1 MSIQEDVQN
10 MPPIEVILKI
20 ILPKMNNRIK
30 TLNADVQALQE
41 EVEALKA
48 AAPKKRAPR
57 KKKADDEAPAPGA
70 QPAPAPGAQP
80 APAPV
85 AQPAPAP
92 VAQPV
97 PAPVA
102 QPVPAPVAQPAP
114 APVVP
119 QPAPAPVSQ
128 PAPAPVAQP
137 DTVTY
142 PDPAPAAQSTGTLL
156 CTYDSEQDEFVPL
169 NIEGWPLTGNNVGL
183 ALYAMDTMRN
193 NIGDAATMSNLPEG
207 FIKFVT
213 DMTPEQRKQVNGKF
227 PAQNPA
233 YQEYFV

>member
-30 TLNADVQALQE
+30 TLNADVQALHE
-41 EVEALKA
+41 EIEALKA

-57 KKKADDEAPAPGA
+57 KKKADDEAPAP
-70 QPAPAPGAQP
+70 
-80 APAPV
+80 V

-92 VAQPV
+92 VS
-97 PAPVA
+97 
-102 QPVPAPVAQPAP
+102 QPAP
-114 APVVP
+114 APVP
-119 QPAPAPVSQ
+119 Q

-169 NIEGWPLTGNNVGL
+169 NIEGWPLTGNNIGL
-183 ALYAMDTMRN
+183 ALYAMATMHN

-213 DMTPEQRKQVNGKF
+213 DLTPEQRKQVNGKF

>member
-57 KKKADDEAPAPGA
+57 KKKADEAPAP
-70 QPAPAPGAQP
+70 
-80 APAPV
+80 
-85 AQPAPAP
+85 
-92 VAQPV
+92 
-97 PAPVA
+97 
-102 QPVPAPVAQPAP
+102 
-114 APVVP
+114 VP
-119 QPAPAPVSQ
+119 QPAA
-128 PAPAPVAQP
+128 PAPAE
-137 DTVTY
+137 
-142 PDPAPAAQSTGTLL
+142 QSVGTMLY
-156 CTYDSEQDEFVPL
+156 TYDSEQDEFVPL
-169 NIEGWPLTGNNVGL
+169 TVEGWPLTGNNIGL
-183 ALYAMDTMRN
+183 ALYAMHTMN
-193 NIGDAATMSNLPEG
+193 DNIGDAATMSNLSEG

-213 DMTPEQRKQVNGKF
+213 EMTPEQRTQVNAKF
-227 PAQNPA
+227 PVQNPT

>member
-30 TLNADVQALQE
+30 ALNAAVQALQE

-57 KKKADDEAPAPGA
+57 KKKADDEAPAPAA
-70 QPAPAPGAQP
+70 QPAPAPAAQP
-80 APAPV
+80 APAPT

-92 VAQPV
+92 
-97 PAPVA
+97 
-102 QPVPAPVAQPAP
+102 
-114 APVVP
+114 VP
-119 QPAPAPVSQ
+119 QPAPAPVPQ
-128 PAPAPVAQP
+128 PAPAPVPQPAPAPDAQ
-137 DTVTY
+137 
-142 PDPAPAAQSTGTLL
+142 PAAQSTGTLL

-183 ALYAMDTMRN
+183 ALYAMATMRN

-213 DMTPEQRKQVNGKF
+213 DLTPEQRKQVNGKF

>member
-30 TLNADVQALQE
+30 TLNADVQALRE

-70 QPAPAPGAQP
+70 QPAPAP
-80 APAPV
+80 
-85 AQPAPAP
+85 
-92 VAQPV
+92 
-97 PAPVA
+97 
-102 QPVPAPVAQPAP
+102 
-114 APVVP
+114 VP
-119 QPAPAPVSQ
+119 QPAPAPG
-128 PAPAPVAQP
+128 
-137 DTVTY
+137 
-142 PDPAPAAQSTGTLL
+142 AQSTGTLL

-193 NIGDAATMSNLPEG
+193 NIGDAATMSKLPEG

-213 DMTPEQRKQVNGKF
+213 DLTPEQRKQVNVKF
-227 PAQNPA
+227 PAQNPTFK
-233 YQEYFV
+233 EYFV

>member
-30 TLNADVQALQE
+30 TLNADVQALRE

-70 QPAPAPGAQP
+70 QPAPAPAPAPVPQPAPAPGAQP

-85 AQPAPAP
+85 
-92 VAQPV
+92 
-97 PAPVA
+97 
-102 QPVPAPVAQPAP
+102 
-114 APVVP
+114 P
-119 QPAPAPVSQ
+119 QPAPAPVPQ
-128 PAPAPVAQP
+128 PA
-137 DTVTY
+137 
-142 PDPAPAAQSTGTLL
+142 DPAPAAQSTGTLL

-193 NIGDAATMSNLPEG
+193 NIGDAATMSKLPEG

-213 DMTPEQRKQVNGKF
+213 DLTPEQRKQVNVKF
-227 PAQNPA
+227 PAQNPTFK
-233 YQEYFV
+233 EYFV

>member
-30 TLNADVQALQE
+30 TLNADVQALRE

-57 KKKADDEAPAPGA
+57 KKKADDEAPAPVA
-70 QPAPAPGAQP
+70 QPAPAPQP
-80 APAPV
+80 ADPAPV
-85 AQPAPAP
+85 AQPAPA
-92 VAQPV
+92 
-97 PAPVA
+97 
-102 QPVPAPVAQPAP
+102 AQPADP
-114 APVVP
+114 APVP
-119 QPAPAPVSQ
+119 QPADQ
-128 PAPAPVAQP
+128 APAAQ
-137 DTVTY
+137 
-142 PDPAPAAQSTGTLL
+142 PAAQSTGTLL

-183 ALYAMDTMRN
+183 ALYSMHTLYNDITAAAAM
-193 NIGDAATMSNLPEG
+193 SKLPEG
-207 FIKFVT
+207 FIKFVI
-213 DMTPEQRKQVNGKF
+213 DLTPEQRKQVNGKF

>member
-30 TLNADVQALQE
+30 ALNAAVQALQE

-57 KKKADDEAPAPGA
+57 KKKADDEAPAPAA
-70 QPAPAPGAQP
+70 QPAPAPAAQP

-85 AQPAPAP
+85 P
-92 VAQPV
+92 QPV
-97 PAPVA
+97 PAPAA
-102 QPVPAPVAQPAP
+102 QSADPV
-114 APVVP
+114 
-119 QPAPAPVSQ
+119 
-128 PAPAPVAQP
+128 
-137 DTVTY
+137 
-142 PDPAPAAQSTGTLL
+142 PAAQSTGTLL

-183 ALYAMDTMRN
+183 ALYAMATMRN
-193 NIGDAATMSNLPEG
+193 NIGDAATMSNLPEV

-213 DMTPEQRKQVNGKF
+213 DLTPEQRKQVNGKF

>member
-57 KKKADDEAPAPGA
+57 KKKADDEAPAPA
-70 QPAPAPGAQP
+70 AQP

-85 AQPAPAP
+85 PQPVPVPAPAAQSADPAPAAQPAPAP
-92 VAQPV
+92 A
-97 PAPVA
+97 
-102 QPVPAPVAQPAP
+102 AQPAP
-114 APVVP
+114 
-119 QPAPAPVSQ
+119 QPAPQ
-128 PAPAPVAQP
+128 
-137 DTVTY
+137 
-142 PDPAPAAQSTGTLL
+142 PAAQSTGTLL

-183 ALYAMDTMRN
+183 ALYAMATMRN

-213 DMTPEQRKQVNGKF
+213 DLTPEQRKQVNGKF

>member
-57 KKKADDEAPAPGA
+57 KKKADDEAPAPAA
-70 QPAPAPGAQP
+70 QPAPAPAAQP
-80 APAPV
+80 APAPMP
-85 AQPAPAP
+85 QPAPAP
-92 VAQPV
+92 AV
-97 PAPVA
+97 
-102 QPVPAPVAQPAP
+102 QPAP
-114 APVVP
+114 APVP
-119 QPAPAPVSQ
+119 QPAPAPD
-128 PAPAPVAQP
+128 AQ
-137 DTVTY
+137 
-142 PDPAPAAQSTGTLL
+142 PAAQSTGTLL

-213 DMTPEQRKQVNGKF
+213 DLTPEQRKQVNGKF

>member
-57 KKKADDEAPAPGA
+57 KKKADDEAPAPAA
-70 QPAPAPGAQP
+70 QPAPAPAAQP
-80 APAPV
+80 APAPA

-92 VAQPV
+92 
-97 PAPVA
+97 
-102 QPVPAPVAQPAP
+102 
-114 APVVP
+114 VP
-119 QPAPAPVSQ
+119 QPAPAPVPQ
-128 PAPAPVAQP
+128 PAPAPVPQPAPAPDAQ
-137 DTVTY
+137 
-142 PDPAPAAQSTGTLL
+142 PAAQSTGTLL

-183 ALYAMDTMRN
+183 ALYAMHTLYNDIT
-193 NIGDAATMSNLPEG
+193 AAAAMSKLSEG

-213 DMTPEQRKQVNGKF
+213 DLTPEQRKQVNGKF

>member
-1 MSIQEDVQN
+1 MIIQEDVQN

-57 KKKADDEAPAPGA
+57 KKKADDEAPAPL
-70 QPAPAPGAQP
+70 
-80 APAPV
+80 
-85 AQPAPAP
+85 
-92 VAQPV
+92 
-97 PAPVA
+97 
-102 QPVPAPVAQPAP
+102 
-114 APVVP
+114 P
-119 QPAPAPVSQ
+119 QPAPAPAAQPADPAPAVQ
-128 PAPAPVAQP
+128 PAPAPAAQP
-137 DTVTY
+137 ADPAPV
-142 PDPAPAAQSTGTLL
+142 PQPADPAPADPAPAAQSTGTLL

-183 ALYAMDTMRN
+183 ALYSMHTLYNDITAAAAM
-193 NIGDAATMSNLPEG
+193 SKLPEG